1 MTSVQSNLAQDEK
14 EPFTTSTLKGIF
26 NFQMNLPN
34 KGSVARD
41 HLANERTFLSWT
53 RTSLVFVTFGIGF
66 MQFYRLEEKSQCPQ
80 ISQPLPHPNSTPSL
94 TASSST
100 TLFNHNI
107 SNTVIALCRPIG
119 GMCIILGT
127 LTFVFGIYRYFSVQ
141 RALMKQEFPV
151 TRLAVVVLLL
161 INLSILILLLILN
174 FKVSL

>member
-1 MTSVQSNLAQDEK
+1 MTSRESTHTQDEK
-14 EPFTTSTLKGIF
+14 ELATTSTLKEIF
-26 NFQMNLPN
+26 NFQINLPN

-80 ISQPLPHPNSTPSL
+80 ISQPLPHPDST
-94 TASSST
+94 TSSST
-100 TLFNHNI
+100 SLFNHNI

-119 GMCIILGT
+119 GMCIILGI
-127 LTFVFGIYRYFSVQ
+127 LTILFGMYRYFTVQ

-151 TRLAVVVLLL
+151 TRLTVVVLLL
-161 INLSILILLLILN
+161 INLGILILLLVLN

>member
-1 MTSVQSNLAQDEK
+1 MTDLDTIPTHDEK
-14 EPFTTSTLKGIF
+14 KSSTKSTLMEF
-26 NFQMNLPN
+26 FDFQINLPN

-41 HLANERTFLSWT
+41 HLANERTFLAWT
-53 RTSLVFVTFGIGF
+53 RTALVFVTFGIGF

-80 ISQPLPHPNSTPSL
+80 ISQPLAHPSSS
-94 TASSST
+94 SSST
-100 TLFNHNI
+100 TTTSLFNHNI

-119 GMCIILGT
+119 GMSIILGI
-127 LTFVFGIYRYFSVQ
+127 LTILFGMYRYFTVQ

-161 INLSILILLLILN
+161 INLSILILLLVLN